1 MNPKSRGPTNK
12 KNNNKKIFTKVNVIE
27 RDQIRINF
35 TSFCDQAE
43 ELIKKEMLVMQHF
56 DAVHTPTPGQLGMG
70 PGKKNQKNVT
80 SQAQH
85 LSYLQQHPYDKFT
98 EDDLEQVGI
107 VKQMW

>member
-1 MNPKSRGPTNK
+1 MRFKLEL
-12 KNNNKKIFTKVNVIE
+12 F
-27 RDQIRINF
+27 F
-35 TSFCDQAE
+35 FLFDQAE

-80 SQAQH
+80 SAQH

-107 VKQMW
+107 VWKQLLWF

>member
-1 MNPKSRGPTNK
+1 MLLKETK
-12 KNNNKKIFTKVNVIE
+12 LELIFTS
-27 RDQIRINF
+27 
-35 TSFCDQAE
+35 SFDQAE

-56 DAVHTPTPGQLGMG
+56 DAVHTPTPWQLGMG